1 MRTARFAIV
10 VSALLFLAGWAGAE
24 VSRPLLLPA
33 QDGARLQ
40 LASGERISLPVP
52 QGAEMTTALA
62 IAEGWIAAGVY
73 PIAAGPIAAG
83 PDSSGRS
90 EIFLLTGDESAV
102 TELPPP
108 AGRASA
114 LRRQPLPLIERG
126 HLAGLLWLEGDSRTS
141 FGVRFAAWNGAGWSP
156 PQTVAAPGP
165 GSQLALTAA
174 RLADGTWLAAWSA
187 FDGGD
192 DEIVWSRRGRNGVW
206 SPARRAAAG
215 NQVPDVTPALT
226 ATREGALLAWSR
238 FEDGEYRVVVSRFRN
253 GINGTWSK
261 PELAGP
267 AGSLVPSF
275 EPAPE
280 GRIWMLYRNAVPRGW
295 TVAELD
301 GQGRPVRQ
309 AAVKTGTAATE
320 RPVVQATG
328 NGLALAWPGRGERLS
343 TRWERVP

>member
-1 MRTARFAIV
+1 MRTAGFLIV
-10 VSALLFLAGWAGAE
+10 VSALFSLAGGAGAE
-24 VSRPLLLPA
+24 SRPLLLPA
-33 QDGARLQ
+33 RDGARLQ

-52 QGAEMTTALA
+52 DGAEVTTALD
-62 IAEGWIAAGVY
+62 IEEGWLAAGVR
-73 PIAAGPIAAG
+73 
-83 PDSSGRS
+83 PDTAGRS
-90 EIFLLTGDESAV
+90 EIFLLTGDESSI

-108 AGRASA
+108 PGRASA
-114 LRRQPLPLIERG
+114 LRRQPLPLVESGR
-126 HLAGLLWLEGDSRTS
+126 LAGLLWLEGDSRTS
-141 FGVRFAAWNGAGWSP
+141 LGVHFASWNGDGWSG
-156 PQTVAAPGP
+156 PQTVAPPGP
-165 GSQLALTAA
+165 GSQLALTAT
-174 RLADGTWLAAWSA
+174 RLTDGTWLAAWSA
-187 FDGGD
+187 FDGTD

-226 ATREGALLAWSR
+226 ATRGGALLAWSR

-253 GINGTWSK
+253 GVNGTWAK

-275 EPAPE
+275 EPAPG

-301 GQGRPVRQ
+301 AAGRPVRR
-309 AAVKTGTAATE
+309 AAVETALAAAE

-343 TRWERVP
+343 TRWEKVP